1 MQFRN
6 KLMYG
11 KIFASMFTGS
21 MMGAGGHVHS
31 TMVYAIANAD
41 ESGFVE
47 LNPGL
52 LAVVIG
58 EPHERIDKAITYLCA
73 PDTNSRTPDEEG
85 RRLVQEGQFL
95 YRIVNYGKYRAVRD
109 KETRRRQTREAV
121 QRYREKKKRANL
133 RNHDVNGCK
142 QGEPDVSACK
152 PRKPKK
158 AQAEAEAEEYNP
170 PIVPPGGDAGG
181 GCDLFGEPSDQNPPP
196 RQTSAN
202 GESFERFWQAYPRKV
217 AKAATRKAWTSID
230 PTSDQVQQIV
240 DSVERHKLTDQWQR
254 DDGKFIPHPATFLN
268 QRRFEDEISDADLAR
283 DADGN
288 PIIPGAFYS
297 PSGKLVSRPPTP
309 EEEEKLIAMGI
320 IAP

>member
-1 MQFRN
+1 
-6 KLMYG
+6 MYG

-52 LAVVIG
+52 LTVVIG
-58 EPHERIDKAITYLCA
+58 EPRERIDKAITYLCA
-73 PDTNSRTPDEEG
+73 PDTNSRTPDEDG

-121 QRYREKKKRANL
+121 QRYREKKKSVSVCNL
-133 RNHDVNGCK
+133 
-142 QGEPDVSACK
+142 DVSACK
-152 PRKPKK
+152 PRKPKE
-158 AQAEAEAEEYNP
+158 AQAEAEAEAYNP
-170 PIVPPGGDAGG
+170 PIVPPGGESDGG
-181 GCDLFGEPSDQNPPP
+181 HDLFNEPSDQNPPP
-196 RQTSAN
+196 SQTSAN

-217 AKAATRKAWTSID
+217 AKATARKAWGSIN
-230 PTSDQVQQIV
+230 PTSDQAERIV
-240 DSVERHKLTDQWQR
+240 ASIKRHKLTDQWHH
-254 DDGKFIPHPATFLN
+254 DNGKFIPHPATFLN
-268 QRRFEDEISDADLAR
+268 QRRFEDSISDADLAR
-283 DADGN
+283 DTDGN

-309 EEEEKLIAMGI
+309 EEEEKLVAMGI